1 MYLPDLLQNLYLTR
15 VVLALR
21 VLGLLGDEAQILIIY
36 DDMTDASLAY

>member
-1 MYLPDLLQNLYLTR
+1 MHLYLPDLLQNLYLTR

-21 VLGLLGDEAQILIIY
+21 VLGDEAQILIIY